1 MTQEVKNNNNLVGI
15 FEYSSCNISS
25 LKNAFNILKIK
36 PQISKNFE
44 DLLNCKKIIIPG
56 VGNMK
61 SINKEEIQ
69 KTSDLIEKFLQ
80 NDGILYGICL
90 GLQMLF
96 DYSEE
101 GQCKTFGKL
110 KGKSIFIKKKFSI
123 NLNVQFQKL
132 FFEKKN
138 LNNMVI
144 KKLFEGIDPNEKF
157 YFLHKYYCEANDDEI
172 VQLNSAVNY
181 LRMPS
186 MFVKNKIIGTQ
197 FHPEL
202 SKQAGIKFLNN
213 FLNL

>member
-1 MTQEVKNNNNLVGI
+1 MKNNKNSVGI

-25 LKNAFNILKIK
+25 LINAFDILKVK
-36 PQISKNFE
+36 PKISKNFE
-44 DLLNCKKIIIPG
+44 DLLKCKKIIIPG

-61 SINKEEIQ
+61 SISKDELE
-69 KTSDLIEKFLQ
+69 KTSTFVQKFLE

-101 GQCKTFGKL
+101 GECKTLGKI
-110 KGKSIFIKKKFSI
+110 KGKSVYLKHKYSI

-132 FFEKKN
+132 FFEKKT
-138 LNNMVI
+138 NNSIV
-144 KKLFEGIDPNEKF
+144 KKLFEGVDQNEKF
-157 YFLHKYYCEANDDEI
+157 YFLHKYYCEADDREI
-172 VQLNSAVNY
+172 DQIYSTVNY

-186 MFVKNKIIGTQ
+186 MFIKNNIIGTQ

-202 SKQAGIKFLNN
+202 SKETGIKFLRN
-213 FLNL
+213 FLNLNI